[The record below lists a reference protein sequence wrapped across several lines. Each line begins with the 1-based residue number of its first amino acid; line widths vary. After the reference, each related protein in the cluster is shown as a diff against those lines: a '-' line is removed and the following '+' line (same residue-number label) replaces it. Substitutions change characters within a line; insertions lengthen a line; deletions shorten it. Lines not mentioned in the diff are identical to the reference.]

1 MSTERYW
8 PTGPMSRLLA
18 LFLLVVTMDLARSQ
32 DLTPALRSEFLMQLS
47 VELETAQTIGD
58 TPLGSRRIV
67 YVKGGSF
74 SGPRVNGVVLPGG
87 GDWVLVRRDGVSQLD
102 VRLTLRSEDGA
113 LIYMTYR
120 GISDIAPEV
129 RQRIL
134 KGEDV
139 RPSEY
144 YFRTSPMFETA
155 SEKHLWLNRL
165 IAVGVGRR
173 TPTSVVYDVFAIK

>member
-1 MSTERYW
+1 
-8 PTGPMSRLLA
+8 
-18 LFLLVVTMDLARSQ
+18 
-32 DLTPALRSEFLMQLS
+32 MQLS
-47 VELETAQTIGD
+47 IELEAAQSVGD
-58 TPLGSRRIV
+58 TPMGGRRIV

-74 SGPRVNGVVLPGG
+74 TGPHLKGVVLPGG

-113 LIYMTYR
+113 LIYVTYR

-139 RPSEY
+139 SPSEY

-155 SEKHLWLNRL
+155 SEKHLWVNKL

-173 TPTSVVYDVFAIK
+173 TPTSVVYEIFAIK